1 MRFKARVPLS
11 FSQSYRS
18 TLTSYIKAA
27 SRIKLAY
34 PSSVLNYNVNVFYL
48 LSASPLQHHN
58 FSNISLRTTAPA
70 ANMTSA
76 TALVFGTSDLPSADN
91 TAANR
96 DHMEGS
102 NRSHLTAPTPHVAPP
117 LQDWQSHPTPI
128 RYLVTAPIAI
138 LDATPKHVIL
148 SQEIAYIV
156 SAAAIL
162 YIMLNPSEVDT
173 IACTVFSNWA

>member
-1 MRFKARVPLS
+1 
-11 FSQSYRS
+11 
-18 TLTSYIKAA
+18 
-27 SRIKLAY
+27 
-34 PSSVLNYNVNVFYL
+34 
-48 LSASPLQHHN
+48 
-58 FSNISLRTTAPA
+58 
-70 ANMTSA
+70 MTSA